1 MIELLKAS
9 HYKKMRWKN
18 GEGYT
23 LEIARSVGES
33 LAELIGGFRWPM

>member
-1 MIELLKAS
+1 MIELLEIP

-33 LAELIGGFRWPM
+33 LDEFE